1 MTDMYYNKLE
11 EVDKKL
17 DFIATVRD
25 NKLKKLDKKYIKKKA
40 KIMKKAAIETED
52 AMFELGLTIPEEVKN
67 VR

>member
-1 MTDMYYNKLE
+1 MTQMYYNKLE

-25 NKLKKLDKKYIKKKA
+25 NKLKKLDRKYLKKKA
-40 KIMKKAAIETED
+40 KIMKKAASETED

-67 VR
+67 AR